1 MQAERLA
8 VTPQEVKQY
17 KIGSILSG
25 GGSTPEPNSPESWAN
40 MVDGFQKGAMST
52 RLQIPIIY
60 GVDAV
65 HGHNNVKGATI
76 FPHNIGLGATRD
88 TDLVKRIAAVTAKE
102 IRTTGIHWDF
112 APTLAAPQNIR
123 WGRSYE
129 GFSEDP
135 KLVSKMGAAF
145 VEGLQGN
152 PNDPN
157 FLGRTK
163 SVATAKHWV
172 GDGATTDG
180 KDQGNVELTEEE
192 LQRFIEPYKYAI
204 GAGART
210 VMVSYSSWNG
220 LKTHTDHHLV
230 TEVLKERLGFHGFV
244 VSDWNGVQQTDPD
257 FKQAVKKGLNAGIDM
272 FMMPYDWE
280 KFITTTEELVNSG
293 EVSKERIDDAVSR
306 ILRVKFEDRLFEKPY
321 ADRGL
326 LKNNSVGSKAHREV
340 AREAVR
346 KSLVLSKN
354 ENRVLP
360 LSKNDKIFVAGKK
373 ADDIGIQCGG
383 WTISWQGS
391 SGDITPGTTILEGI
405 RNAVKP
411 GATVNYDK
419 NGLGAAGHDVAVVV
433 VGEEPYAEFEGDRNN
448 LDLDKQDLELLQNVK
463 SSDVPMVVITVS
475 GRPLMISDHI
485 KDWDAFVAAWL
496 PGTEGQGVADALFG
510 DYDFTGK
517 LSFTWPKRFEQ
528 IPMHP
533 GDEEYDPLFPFGYGL
548 TLKESHE

>member
-1 MQAERLA
+1 M
-8 VTPQEVKQY
+8 
-17 KIGSILSG
+17 
-25 GGSTPEPNSPESWAN
+25 
-40 MVDGFQKGAMST
+40 
-52 RLQIPIIY
+52 
-60 GVDAV
+60 

-360 LSKNDKIFVAGKK
+360 LPKNDKIFVAGKK

-433 VGEEPYAEFEGDRNN
+433 VGEEPLRSLKVTE
-448 LDLDKQDLELLQNVK
+448 
-463 SSDVPMVVITVS
+463 T
-475 GRPLMISDHI
+475 ISI
-485 KDWDAFVAAWL
+485 
-496 PGTEGQGVADALFG
+496 
-510 DYDFTGK
+510 
-517 LSFTWPKRFEQ
+517 
-528 IPMHP
+528 
-533 GDEEYDPLFPFGYGL
+533 
-548 TLKESHE
+548 